1 MSNDSTKIY
10 DDKMYVF
17 PELDTSKNQQKE
29 RFGNRWANRFESRWG
44 VQFTE
49 DKEVTV
55 NSIPSYGITN
65 KKTTVIIGAKKN
77 KKETIE
83 ADTEIKII
91 SNQGESYEI
100 EVTIGEK
107 KIIGLVLKSDI
118 DTFANKMEDLPEE
131 QKKKIDMDT
140 TNIVPFIEYP
150 SYNFNNHNYF
160 VQINGTP
167 DIFKNLFKN
176 VINTYLIRNNLNKTN
191 RTIKISIPFTNIPT
205 EFIKDESTK
214 KKYTNNTFAFRFTR
228 LEDRNGK
235 EMFLV
240 EELGQVKATAPID
253 INAKELKF
261 HKYGFTFYEPSAEE
275 IKNANDLK
283 VEIDSNGVTDK
294 AKELY
299 PKAFLTL
306 SNQEK
311 EVIIRTVEKMPV
323 NTLETIKN
331 VVFKKQNYQIEDGAI
346 KPMTAAFYSSQNH
359 SVTIV
364 KEITEERATIFGD
377 NETQGFTSR
386 AEFTIV
392 HELGHAV
399 DYAPYRE
406 KHGILDI
413 KRSVY
418 DKEREL
424 YNQAIDTQKQ
434 AYEIFLNE
442 RTKLIKAYKSQN
454 KLTFTDVQE
463 NEKGQITYFRYSGA
477 SPNFDT
483 FKSGL
488 TKLEKI
494 YNATKPTSA
503 KTRFE
508 SIKTDYENER
518 TNASQ
523 SRNLSGYGQ
532 VYNTST
538 EKWDTVDD
546 KTAFDEA
553 VEKDS
558 PRTTIYANTNDKE
571 SFAEAFALY
580 VTEPETLKTLS
591 PNVYAYFL
599 QKFPR

>member
-1 MSNDSTKIY
+1 MNSDPTKIY
-10 DDKMYVF
+10 DDKMYAF
-17 PELDTSKNQQKE
+17 PEQDSSKQQQE
-29 RFGNRWANRFESRWG
+29 RFGNRWDDRFQSRWG

-49 DKEVTV
+49 AQETTV

-77 KKETIE
+77 KKETLE

-91 SNQGESYEI
+91 SNQGESYEV
-100 EVTIGEK
+100 EATIGEK

-118 DTFANKMEDLPEE
+118 DTFANKMADLPEE

-140 TNIVPFIEYP
+140 TTMMPLIEYP
-150 SYNFNNHNYF
+150 SYEFSNHNYF
-160 VQINGTP
+160 IQINGTP
-167 DIFKNLFKN
+167 DVFRSLFKN
-176 VINTYLIRNNLNKTN
+176 VIGSYLIRYNLNQAN
-191 RTIKISIPFTNIPT
+191 RTIKIAIPFTGLPT
-205 EFIKDESTK
+205 DFIKDESIK
-214 KKYTNNTFAFRFTR
+214 KKYNNNTFAFRFTR
-228 LEDRNGK
+228 LEDRNGR
-235 EMFLV
+235 EMFLI
-240 EELGQVKATAPID
+240 EELGQVKAPAPMD
-253 INAKELKF
+253 IQNKELKF
-261 HKYGFTFYEPSAEE
+261 HKYGFTFYEPSAGEVQ
-275 IKNANDLK
+275 NANDLK
-283 VEIDSNGVTDK
+283 TEIESNGVTER

-306 SNQEK
+306 SAQEK
-311 EVIIRTVEKMPV
+311 EVIIRAVEKMPT

-331 VVFKKQNYQIEDGAI
+331 VVFNKKNYQIEDGAV
-346 KPMTAAFYSSQNH
+346 KPMTAAFYNSQNH
-359 SVTIV
+359 TVTVI
-364 KEITEERATIFGD
+364 KDIIEQRANTFGD
-377 NETQGFTSR
+377 NETEGFSNS
-386 AEFTIV
+386 AEFTII

-399 DYAPYRE
+399 DFAPYKE
-406 KHGILDI
+406 KHTVLDA

-418 DKEREL
+418 DAEIKL

-434 AYEIFLNE
+434 AYETFLNE
-442 RTKLIKAYKSQN
+442 RTALIKTYKNQI
-454 KLTFTDVQE
+454 TFTNIQE
-463 NEKGQITYFRYSGA
+463 NEKGQITNFRYSGTPPHFEA
-477 SPNFDT
+477 FQ
-483 FKSGL
+483 SGL
-488 TKLEKI
+488 KKIEKK
-494 YNATKPTSA
+494 YDAVKATSASA

-508 SIKTDYENER
+508 SVKTDYENTR
-518 TNASQ
+518 TAASQ

-532 VYNTST
+532 VYNTT
-538 EKWDTVDD
+538 TQKWDVVDD